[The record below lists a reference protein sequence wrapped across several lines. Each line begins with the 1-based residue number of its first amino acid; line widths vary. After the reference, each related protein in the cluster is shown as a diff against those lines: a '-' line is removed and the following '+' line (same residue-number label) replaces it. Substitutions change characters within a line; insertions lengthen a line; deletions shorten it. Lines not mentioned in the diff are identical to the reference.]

1 MEKAQIII
9 NSIGRG
15 IAWLLLLLVLLIFL
29 IVVQRYVLNAGSIAM
44 QESATYLH
52 ALVFMLAAAWT
63 LAEDGHVRVDIFYRG
78 ASKQRKAW
86 VDLLGSLMFLLPF
99 ALFMLFISWNYVSA
113 SWALFESSHEAGG
126 LPLVWLL
133 KGLMPLFAVLLILH
147 GILLAFKSLRQIR
160 SGRDP
165 VLPA

>member
-29 IVVQRYVLNAGSIAM
+29 IVVQRYVFNAGSIAM

-99 ALFMLFISWNYVSA
+99 ALFLLFISWNYVSA
-113 SWALFESSHEAGG
+113 SWALHESSHEAGG

-133 KGLMPLFAVLLILH
+133 KGLIPAFSIMLIVQGL
-147 GILLAFKSLRQIR
+147 LLAMKSWRTIAAASTQLV
-160 SGRDP
+160 D
-165 VLPA
+165 